1 MAKFLREP
9 PTVRGAAS
17 TIVLATA
24 GVVVLAGVLIR
35 IFDHHEYSN
44 VWVGMEC

>member
-17 TIVLATA
+17 TIVVATA
-24 GVVVLAGVLIR
+24 TVVVLGGVLMR
-35 IFDHHEYSN
+35 LVDHGEYSS
-44 VWVGMEC
+44 VWDGMW